1 MRLTSGRFGGRML
14 VAPADAGIRPT
25 SDRVRQAIFNVLE
38 HRDFG
43 TGFLLEGTRVIDLF
57 AGTGALALE
66 ALSRG
71 AAFALFVE
79 EAAESRALIRRNVE
93 ALGLTGATR
102 IWRRDACNLG
112 PHTGDAFGLAFLDP
126 PYRKGLIAPALGAL
140 RDGAW
145 LAPDALLVVE
155 NASDE
160 AAPEAAGFALLDARI
175 HGETRVSFLRMS

>member
-102 IWRRDACNLG
+102 IW
-112 PHTGDAFGLAFLDP
+112 
-126 PYRKGLIAPALGAL
+126 
-140 RDGAW
+140 
-145 LAPDALLVVE
+145 
-155 NASDE
+155 
-160 AAPEAAGFALLDARI
+160 
-175 HGETRVSFLRMS
+175 